1 MTSTQSIPQSF
12 IDQQL
17 LQRLCGFKIRPN
29 FEMYLLNSDWCW
41 CESLEG
47 KAYWVNARTETTLLS
62 ERDR

>member
-1 MTSTQSIPQSF
+1 MTAPQPIPQSF

-29 FEMYLLNSDWCW
+29 FQMYVLHSDWCW

-47 KAYWVNARTETTLLS
+47 KAYWVNGASGTVLLS

>member
-1 MTSTQSIPQSF
+1 MTSPQTIPQSF

-17 LQRLCGFKIRPN
+17 LQRLCRLKIRPN
-29 FEMYLLNSDWCW
+29 FQMYLYGSNWCW

-47 KAYWVNARTETTLLS
+47 KAYWVNGASGTVLLS